1 MERRKIKSEC
11 DFIGLK
17 NNKLHYKCKECEKR
31 WLKPVKELIKKFS
44 SAYQF
49 CNSDLNKLVLLLRK
63 GVYPYEEYMDS
74 WESFNETSLL
84 DKKDFYELNNG
95 NITDKD
101 YQHYQKVWEIFEIKN
116 LVQYHVLYVQSDTL
130 LLTHV
135 FEN

>member
-1 MERRKIKSEC
+1 M
-11 DFIGLK
+11 
-17 NNKLHYKCKECEKR
+17 
-31 WLKPVKELIKKFS
+31 KPVKELIKKFS

-130 LLTHV
+130 LLAHV